1 MRYQEEL
8 HGGAP
13 VLPPNMV
20 LLGWYLPQP
29 FPFAM
34 LFALLRDHWTMWGGK
49 LTHALGGQVL
59 VYDFNGAVYKNA
71 DDVCHVYKV

>member
-1 MRYQEEL
+1 MIRYQEI

-29 FPFAM
+29 FPL

-59 VYDFNGAVYKNA
+59 VYDFEGDVYKN
-71 DDVCHVYKV
+71 VHVYRV